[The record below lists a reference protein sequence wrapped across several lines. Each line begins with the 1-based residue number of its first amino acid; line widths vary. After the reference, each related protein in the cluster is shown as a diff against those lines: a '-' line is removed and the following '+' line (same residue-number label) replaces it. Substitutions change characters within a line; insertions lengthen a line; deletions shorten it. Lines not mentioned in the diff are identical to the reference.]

1 MIRKECMIEKEDRF
15 PVKEENS
22 MRNHSKMTLLLFIA
36 LLLLTACSASIKEE
50 QKAALE
56 TVKETFNKEPKA
68 ANNKNQDIEFYLP
81 FGFEVKEETPNN
93 IILKNGSKTYILF
106 YNQHE
111 APDSK
116 VVYETTLKLG
126 EYDLNETFTNKERL
140 GYFLINHLEK
150 DKNELIVGVGGVKI
164 TTEAKTKGLSAEAT
178 AMIDIVNS
186 VKIND

>member
-1 MIRKECMIEKEDRF
+1 MIEKEDRF
-15 PVKEENS
+15 PVKEEKS
-22 MRNHSKMTLLLFIA
+22 MRNHSKMALLFFSV
-36 LLLLTACSASIKEE
+36 LMLLTACSASIKEE
-50 QKAALE
+50 QKAALDIA
-56 TVKETFNKEPKA
+56 KETFSKEPKA
-68 ANNKNQDIEFYLP
+68 TNHKNQDIEFYLP

-126 EYDLNETFTNKERL
+126 DYDLNETFTNNGRL
-140 GYFLINHLEK
+140 GYLLINHLEK

-164 TTEAKTKGLSAEAT
+164 TTEAKTKGMSAEAA
-178 AMIDIVNS
+178 AMIEIVNS
-186 VKIND
+186 VKMKD